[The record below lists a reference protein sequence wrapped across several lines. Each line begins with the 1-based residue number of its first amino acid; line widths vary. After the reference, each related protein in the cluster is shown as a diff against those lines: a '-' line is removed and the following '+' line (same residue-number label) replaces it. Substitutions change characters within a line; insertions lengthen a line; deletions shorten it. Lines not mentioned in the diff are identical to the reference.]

1 MQEEKFSNMLHLSMC
16 KLEMASIL
24 GKMHVEMSR
33 ASICTATSIVVHIAN
48 KNNSGLGSC
57 SLSGLLL
64 FNCIS
69 TTATLK
75 IPKQKRMHAEHQDL
89 KQI

>member
-1 MQEEKFSNMLHLSMC
+1 M
-16 KLEMASIL
+16 L

-33 ASICTATSIVVHIAN
+33 ASICTATSMVVQIAN
-48 KNNSGLGSC
+48 KNKSGLGSC
-57 SLSGLLL
+57 SLSELLL

-75 IPKQKRMHAEHQDL
+75 IHNRKQKESLMHAEPQDL
-89 KQI
+89 KLKY